1 VSGSRRFGE
10 IALGTAIVALAA
22 LALPLGLAHTGS
34 AKRLHAEIDGSGP
47 YQLVASGVA
56 PPPVS
61 LGPESILKRLDPAGV
76 ADQRGPGLALRGWAV
91 EYGKR
96 WHRGIDIPLLM
107 GPFDRAG
114 QPDGCG
120 FSVRIRPG
128 VFEATKGGG
137 ALAQIAKRQL
147 NANLP
152 VTFRC
157 GPATKITLPKATRVQ
172 MVLSMRRGH
181 ILVSL
186 GATLPDTTRIGA
198 RTRLAFRNEDGR
210 LQIQRTTPLEPL
222 FEGPLR
228 DECSGAATIKVV
240 DFVRW
245 LWDGTTESIVTSEAR
260 ATITNHIG
268 PVIRELN
275 SSLGKLNQPF
285 SLFEQRPQDRISLRL
300 GSEPVV
306 SPEGLVLTL
315 CPAMSLASPKV
326 DSAITGPPRSSV
338 EPPRFGGLGSPRAP
352 RIDLLANAHGM
363 NQLLYVLWQTGQ
375 LSRWGR
381 SSVILDRLPDDIRA
395 LAFDVTGFDP
405 RLPPV
410 LSAVGTHPGS
420 VRIRFANVAVGSW
433 DQRTVLGHVDV
444 DTQVRGQ
451 QGRVSVGGELAKPKV
466 QCAQQIQPRRWRL
479 TPCLSEL
486 MPLLADR
493 IAGQPMSFHLDLSWI
508 LRKLSRHSLG
518 GMGLKLSDL
527 KAQTASP
534 PATLHSSVAIRLTTD
549 STTR

>member
-1 VSGSRRFGE
+1 MSGARRFGE
-10 IALGTAIVALAA
+10 VALGAAIVALTAI
-22 LALPLGLAHTGS
+22 ALPLGLARTG
-34 AKRLHAEIDGSGP
+34 AAERLHAEVVGPGP
-47 YQLVASGVA
+47 YQLAQPGVN
-56 PPPVS
+56 PPPAL
-61 LGPESILKRLDPAGV
+61 LGPSSILDRLDPAGV
-76 ADQRGPGLALRGWAV
+76 VDQRGPGLALRSWAV

-96 WHRGIDIPLLM
+96 WHRAVHIPLLT
-107 GPFDRAG
+107 GPFDREG
-114 QPDGCG
+114 QTGGCG

-128 VFEATKGGG
+128 VFEPATGAG

-147 NANLP
+147 NAYLP

-172 MVLSMRRGH
+172 MVLSMGRGD

-198 RTRLAFRNEDGR
+198 RTRIAFRNEDGR
-210 LQIQRTTPLEPL
+210 LRVLRTTPLEPL

-228 DECSGAATIKVV
+228 DKCSGAATIKVV

-245 LWDGTTESIVTSEAR
+245 LWHGETESIVTSEAR
-260 ATITNHIG
+260 ATITKHIG

-285 SLFEQRPQDRISLRL
+285 ALFEDRPRDRISLRL

-315 CPAMSLASPKV
+315 CPAISLASPKV
-326 DSAITGPPRSSV
+326 DSAISGPPHSSA
-338 EPPRFGGLGSPRAP
+338 EPPRFLRSPRRSAAPQAP
-352 RIDLLANAHGM
+352 RIDLLANTHGM
-363 NQLLYVLWQTGQ
+363 NQLLYMLWQTGQ
-375 LSRWGR
+375 LSRWGT
-381 SSVILDRLPDDIRA
+381 SSLITDRLPDDIRA
-395 LAFDVTGFDP
+395 LAFDITGFDP

-410 LSAVGTHPGS
+410 LSPATTRDGS

-433 DQRTVLGHVDV
+433 DQRTVFGHVDV
-444 DTQVRGQ
+444 DTRVRGQ
-451 QGRVSVGGELAKPKV
+451 QGRISVGGDLATPKV
-466 QCAQQIQPRRWRL
+466 QCAQQIQPRRWRI

-493 IAGQPMSFHLDLSWI
+493 IAGQPLAFHLDLSAI
-508 LRKLSRHSLG
+508 LQKLSRNSLG
-518 GMGLKLSDL
+518 GLGLKLSDL
-527 KAQTASP
+527 RAQTASP
-534 PATLHSSVAIRLTTD
+534 PATLHSSVAIRITAE
-549 STTR
+549 